1 MKTTNTKKTILSAV
15 ILTAVLIVGFVSG
28 CQNNP
33 DENDK
38 TNSPAT
44 DLPPDAAAETK
55 PSHYEAGYL
64 PDKTYG
70 GYEFRIMTPP
80 NGYYDNIITLE
91 ADVEEENGE
100 ILPDAIYKRNRIIE
114 KRYGMVFKSIVVDS
128 YDACLSKFQNSVRA
142 GSDDFDLCMLL
153 PRYAWGQAIE
163 GAVVPVKSLPY
174 LDISQP
180 WYVQNVNNEMYIGGK
195 LFFAYSDE
203 CLNLL
208 ENTSCILFNKKL
220 VEALGLENMYNL
232 VKEGKWTLDKF
243 FDLAKTAT
251 ADLDGDGTMTDADR
265 YGIVSTASEFLPA
278 FWSSAAIN
286 TIGKDENDLHVFA
299 GQNEKLYSIL
309 DKVCGN
315 LYGGQKIYFDGYWDK
330 PKLFSSSAMQFA
342 GDYGLFFSNCLR
354 AVPGLRAMETD
365 FGIIP
370 FPKYDETQKIYHSRA
385 GRGWINC
392 VPSGAPDLER
402 TSAIME
408 SLAVESKNH
417 TVPAYHETM
426 LRTKFLRDDESEE
439 MLDIIENNRF
449 VDLGDT
455 IYALLIADML
465 SEHIIFNK
473 NTDFVSA
480 IEKNL
485 GKINEALKKSNE
497 AVLALG

>member
-1 MKTTNTKKTILSAV
+1 MQYERMRSMKNF
-15 ILTAVLIVGFVSG
+15 VLFVMIFALCLISG
-28 CQNNP
+28 CQSDP
-33 DENDK
+33 AEK
-38 TNSPAT
+38 T
-44 DLPPDAAAETK
+44 DAAAISAADAVTDSPGEAV

-64 PDKTYG
+64 PANKYG
-70 GYEFRIMTPP
+70 NYEFCIMTPP
-80 NGYYDNIITLE
+80 NGFYDNIITLE
-91 ADVEEENGE
+91 ADVEEESGE
-100 ILPDAIYKRNRIIE
+100 ILPDAVYKRNRIIE
-114 KRYGMVFKSIVVDS
+114 KRYEIVFKSIVVDN
-128 YDACLSKFQNSVRA
+128 YDVCRSRFQNSTRA

-153 PRYAWGQAIE
+153 PRYAWGQATE
-163 GAVVPVKSLPY
+163 GAVVPVNRLPF

-180 WYVQNVNNEMYIGGK
+180 WYVQTINSAMYIGGK

-220 VEALGLENMYNL
+220 VESLGLENMYNL
-232 VKEGKWTLDKF
+232 VKDGKWTLDKF
-243 FDLAKTAT
+243 FDLSKSAT
-251 ADLDGDGTMTDADR
+251 ADLDGDGMMTDADR

-278 FWSSAAIN
+278 FWSSSAIN

-299 GQNEKLYSIL
+299 GQNEKLYNIL
-309 DKVCGN
+309 DKVCAN

-330 PKLFSSSAMQFA
+330 PKLFDSSAMQFA

-370 FPKYDETQKIYHSRA
+370 FPKYDEAQKIYHSRA

-392 VPSGAPDLER
+392 VPNGAPDLER
-402 TSAIME
+402 TSLIME

-417 TVPAYHETM
+417 TVPAYHEIM
-426 LRTKFLRDDESEE
+426 LRTKFLRDDESAE
-439 MLDIIENNRF
+439 MLDIIEQNRF

-465 SEHIIFNK
+465 SEYIIFNK
-473 NTDFVSA
+473 KTDFVSA

-485 GKINEALKKSNE
+485 GKINEALQKSNE
-497 AVLALG
+497 AVLALE